1 MHRLVSELTLEEKA
15 GLVSG
20 GSFWTTRAVERL
32 DIPSVTMT
40 DGPHGVRMQRAS
52 ADHLG
57 INESEPATSF
67 PTAAAT
73 GSTWNPELLEEMGR
87 ALGTE
92 SRALGVD
99 ILLGPGVNIKRS
111 PLCGRN
117 FEYFSEDPLLSG
129 ALGAAWVNGIQS
141 VGVGASLKHFAANNQ
156 ETDRMRIS
164 AEVDERTLREIYLP
178 AFENTVRS
186 AQPATIMCSY
196 NRLNGVFLSQNSR
209 VLEEILRGDW
219 GYDGYVVSDW
229 GAVVDPVASVSS
241 GLDLEMPSTG
251 DRSPQRI
258 VEAVRSGKL
267 DESALDKAVSRVL
280 TVHDRLLTDRADAGA
295 VDFAAH
301 HDLARRIAAESTV
314 LLANDGDLLP
324 LDPARGGPI
333 AVIGEFAHTPRY
345 QGAGSSHINPVQLD
359 DALTAIID
367 ATDRQVAFAPGFTL
381 DGTTNQLLHEEAV
394 ALAATSSVVLL
405 FLGLP
410 AAEESEGFD
419 RTHLGLPEAQLALLK
434 AIAAV
439 NSKVAVVLSNGGV
452 VTLDGVSGV
461 APAIL
466 ETWLGGQAS
475 GSAAADIIFGAS
487 EPGGRLA
494 ETIPHSLAH
503 TPAHVNW
510 PGNDG
515 VVRYG
520 EGVFVGYR
528 WYDAT
533 DRAVA
538 FPFGFGLSY
547 TSFEYSN
554 LSVSVPDAATARAI
568 VEFTITNTGARPGS
582 DVAQVYVSDLESSV
596 QRPLRELK
604 GFEKVHLAP
613 GERRTVRIELD
624 ARAFAFWGRA
634 GWTVEPGTF
643 RIEAGF
649 NSQDL
654 PLSTDITLEVPAPPV
669 PLDKNSTLE
678 EWLSRPISAGVL
690 QAAMSEMGQGAG
702 LVADEETARLF
713 GSMPLPTLLNFAQK
727 AGQTNF
733 DIDEKVTA
741 LLETVDVETERADQV
756 NKYAVPTS

>member
-32 DIPSVTMT
+32 GIPSVTMT
-40 DGPHGVRMQRAS
+40 DGPHGVRMQKAS

-57 INESEPATSF
+57 INRSEPATSF

-73 GSTWNPELLEEMGR
+73 GSSWNPELLEEMGR
-87 ALGTE
+87 ALGKE

-129 ALGAAWVNGIQS
+129 ALGTAWVNGIQS

-156 ETDRMRIS
+156 ETDRMRVS
-164 AEVDERTLREIYLP
+164 AEVDGRTLREIYLP
-178 AFENTVRS
+178 AFENTVRD

-196 NRLNGVFLSQNSR
+196 NRLNGVFLSQNALL
-209 VLEEILRGDW
+209 LEDILRGEW
-219 GYDGYVVSDW
+219 GYEGYVVSDW
-229 GAVVDPVASVSS
+229 GAVVDAVASVAS

-251 DRSPQRI
+251 DRSPNRI

-267 DESALDKAVSRVL
+267 EETVLDTAVSRIL
-280 TVHDRLLTDRADAGA
+280 TVHDRLLNDRADAGS

-301 HDLARRIAAESTV
+301 HALARRIAAESTV
-314 LLANDGDLLP
+314 LLANDGELLP
-324 LDPARGGPI
+324 LDPAQGGPI
-333 AVIGEFAHTPRY
+333 AVIGEFARTPRY

-367 ATDRQVAFAPGFTL
+367 ATDRKVSFAPGFTL
-381 DGTTNQLLHEEAV
+381 EGEQNPVLHEEAV
-394 ALAATSSVVLL
+394 TLAAASDVVLL

-410 AAEESEGFD
+410 ANEESEGFD
-419 RTHLGLPEAQLALLK
+419 RTHLALPASQLALVK
-434 AIAAV
+434 DIAAV
-439 NSKVAVVLSNGGV
+439 NPNIAVVLSNGGV
-452 VTLDGVSGV
+452 VTLDGIAGV

-475 GSAAADIIFGAS
+475 GSAAAEIIFGVS

-494 ETIPHSLAH
+494 ETIPLSLAH

-533 DRAVA
+533 EREVA
-538 FPFGFGLSY
+538 FPFGYGLSY
-547 TSFEYSN
+547 TSFGYSD
-554 LSVSVPDAATARAI
+554 LSVSVPDPATAQAT
-568 VEFTITNTGARPGS
+568 VEFTVTNTGTRAGS
-582 DVAQVYVSDLESSV
+582 DVAQVYVSDLESSA
-596 QRPLRELK
+596 QRPPRELK
-604 GFEKVHLAP
+604 GFTKVHLAA
-613 GERRTVRIELD
+613 GEQRTVRIELD
-624 ARAFAFWGRA
+624 ARAFAFWGPT
-634 GWTVEPGTF
+634 GWTVEPGKF
-643 RIEAGF
+643 RIEAGA

-654 PLSTDITLEVPAPPV
+654 PLHQDIALDVPAPPV
-669 PLDKNSTLE
+669 LLDRNSTLE
-678 EWLSRPISAGVL
+678 EWLSRPVSAGVL
-690 QAAMSEMGQGAG
+690 QAAMCQMGEGAG
-702 LVADEETARLF
+702 LVSDEETVRLL
-713 GSMPLPTLLNFAQK
+713 GSMPLPTLLNFAQQ
-727 AGQTNF
+727 AGQTHF
-733 DIDEKVTA
+733 DIDATINA
-741 LLETVDVETERADQV
+741 LLQEVETG
-756 NKYAVPTS
+756 TSSTEGVRG